1 MKPKPSLFS
10 TTNFLTRPFVQD
22 DQTHDEAVK
31 LSGYGVEL
39 QIKSTE
45 YKAQDD
51 AKLEDSEQSGDKASG
66 VGKRKDEVK
75 GFNFD
80 MLKSRYSEQQE
91 KLDKLKEFRQ
101 HLIDQSY
108 AMAPLKVRNV
118 AFQRTQKS
126 LIIRLCSAF
135 VGLGVTRLESSSCC
149 SHHESPRNSVG
160 CPRGDIPELSVP
172 CPFPFKR
179 QR

>member
-10 TTNFLTRPFVQD
+10 ITSFLTRPFVQD

-80 MLKSRYSEQQE
+80 LLKSRYSEQQE

-135 VGLGVTRLESSSCC
+135 
-149 SHHESPRNSVG
+149 
-160 CPRGDIPELSVP
+160 DIFRFGSY
-172 CPFPFKR
+172 KT
-179 QR
+179 